1 MKYLNIKQPLE
12 KLKVFSLEDIYLVD
26 PNFRQA
32 TLYDWEDQGKVRKIR
47 NKFYI
52 FADFT
57 PQNLDYYLIANRIYS
72 PSYIS
77 LELALNHYGI
87 IPEGV
92 MQYTSVTTNRTNAYE
107 TDFGQFTYKSIKGDL
122 FWGYKVIEDGDI
134 GLKIADLEKAILDTI
149 YFNNNITEV
158 ADFEELRYNKQVL
171 KEDLDI
177 AKLQKYLLIYKNNRL
192 IKIVDILLHYIHKT

>member
-1 MKYLNIKQPLE
+1 MKYLNIKQSLE

-171 KEDLDI
+171 KEELDI